1 MFNPSKRIIY
11 NMNNFDTE
19 PVTVLK
25 EIIPLP
31 AHLKSNKTAESLF
44 LMQVSF
50 LRTRT
55 QQRLLRLSRWYMIM

>member
-1 MFNPSKRIIY
+1 
-11 NMNNFDTE
+11 MNNFDDMDTE

-31 AHLKSNKTAESLF
+31 AHLKSNKTVESLF
-44 LMQVSF
+44 AYASEF

-55 QQRLLRLSRWYMIM
+55 QQRLRRLSRWYMIM